1 MKKKRAGHIS
11 VKETVDNNIFAVSLI
26 WRSCPLKIVYRFL
39 RSFADGALGAL
50 ELYFIG
56 HAINLASSGASYLDV
71 CRYLML
77 YISINI
83 LYNVLTAVLGAKAEP
98 WFDYKIGSSIK
109 QMFLKKAAECDL
121 RCYENT
127 QFYKDYTL
135 AAAQCLP
142 RAEASLDMLSSLI
155 SAVTALCS
163 LGFLSY
169 LIDPVVVLFFL
180 APVAMLFINNKKSEV
195 EFGMNNKQT
204 EFNRQKDYC
213 VRAFYRPEYAK
224 EMRISD
230 ISVPLLSRFK
240 KTVDDCIALY
250 KKEGLK
256 SAVLGFI
263 QSVYTELFSNLLILL
278 YAAYRL
284 LITQSILFG
293 DCVIVVKAI
302 GDMSYA
308 MQGVIGVIG
317 SFRENALFVG
327 NVKTFMNYR
336 SSMAGSGKELE
347 AEYGDIEFRNVSFRY
362 DGADDDTLKHLSF
375 RLKKGEKIAV
385 VGLNGAGKTTLVKL
399 LLRLYDPTDGAIL
412 VNGIAVTDIRLE
424 SYRDMFATLLQDYH
438 SFSMSVKENILLRA
452 EREGDDEVV
461 ESALRRS
468 GFKER
473 VDRMDNGIDTAV
485 GKEFDANGEVLSGG
499 EYQKLALTHVLA
511 KDSPILILD
520 EPSSA
525 LDPIAEA
532 EMYANITASCGDK
545 TVIYIS
551 HRMSSAKA
559 ADHILFMENGCLAEE
574 GTHSELMERNGGYA
588 ELFRIQAQNYG
599 VN

>member
-1 MKKKRAGHIS
+1 M
-11 VKETVDNNIFAVSLI
+11 
-26 WRSCPLKIVYRFL
+26 
-39 RSFADGALGAL
+39 
-50 ELYFIG
+50 
-56 HAINLASSGASYLDV
+56 
-71 CRYLML
+71 
-77 YISINI
+77 
-83 LYNVLTAVLGAKAEP
+83 
-98 WFDYKIGSSIK
+98 
-109 QMFLKKAAECDL
+109 
-121 RCYENT
+121 
-127 QFYKDYTL
+127 
-135 AAAQCLP
+135 
-142 RAEASLDMLSSLI
+142 
-155 SAVTALCS
+155 
-163 LGFLSY
+163 
-169 LIDPVVVLFFL
+169 
-180 APVAMLFINNKKSEV
+180 
-195 EFGMNNKQT
+195 
-204 EFNRQKDYC
+204 
-213 VRAFYRPEYAK
+213 
-224 EMRISD
+224 
-230 ISVPLLSRFK
+230 
-240 KTVDDCIALY
+240 
-250 KKEGLK
+250 
-256 SAVLGFI
+256 
-263 QSVYTELFSNLLILL
+263 
-278 YAAYRL
+278 
-284 LITQSILFG
+284 
-293 DCVIVVKAI
+293 
-302 GDMSYA
+302 
-308 MQGVIGVIG
+308 
-317 SFRENALFVG
+317 
-327 NVKTFMNYR
+327 
-336 SSMAGSGKELE
+336 
-347 AEYGDIEFRNVSFRY
+347 
-362 DGADDDTLKHLSF
+362 
-375 RLKKGEKIAV
+375 
-385 VGLNGAGKTTLVKL
+385 NGAGKTTLVKL

-532 EMYANITASCGDK
+532 EMYVNITASCGNK

-559 ADHILFMENGCLAEE
+559 VDHILFMENGCLAEE